1 MPQREFYKINFD
13 GAVFRAGIG
22 DIIWDCQGLVLTS
35 MSQNILLPLTV
46 VELEDLATVKALELA
61 IDLGFSLVILEG
73 DLEILT
79 KSLMDNSSSLA
90 SFGLLI
96 QDVKT

>member
-61 IDLGFSLVILEG
+61 IYRSRFFFSYFRG
-73 DLEILT
+73 RFRDTNEIF
-79 KSLMDNSSSLA
+79 D
-90 SFGLLI
+90 G
-96 QDVKT
+96 

>member
-1 MPQREFYKINFD
+1 
-13 GAVFRAGIG
+13 
-22 DIIWDCQGLVLTS
+22 

>member
-1 MPQREFYKINFD
+1 
-13 GAVFRAGIG
+13 
-22 DIIWDCQGLVLTS
+22 

-73 DLEILT
+73 DLEMLT